1 MYSYHLGHIKKTVV
15 VLALLS
21 NIYVTSN
28 ENVSDWIPNS
38 LGSSYFAKFATNNP
52 IHNIYNNLLNIHHYK
67 KSQYNY
73 QHPYEK
79 NGQVF
84 SGSQK
89 NTIFKSPPIRKQSN
103 FLSKFFQNVKVN
115 ELKTALQSVYS
126 TMVKNSVPERPNN
139 IRRQFSLLGSP
150 ANIGLG
156 AVSVIGAGA
165 YSLDSNIYKSNVD
178 GRISTANSKVA
189 ALATRYWNA
198 YATVSG
204 SGTLYTELCS
214 YYNIIAGLSDV
225 TTTDGLKTN
234 IATLVPATSLPSGC
248 S

>member
-1 MYSYHLGHIKKTVV
+1 MSG
-15 VLALLS
+15 
-21 NIYVTSN
+21 
-28 ENVSDWIPNS
+28 WIPNS

-103 FLSKFFQNVKVN
+103 FLSKFFQNLKVN
-115 ELKTALQSVYS
+115 ELKSALQSVYS
-126 TMVKNSVPERPNN
+126 TMVKNSVPARPNN

-150 ANIGLG
+150 
-156 AVSVIGAGA
+156 VSIFKEFF
-165 YSLDSNIYKSNVD
+165 KSFLCHSFLHPCKRNTFHVH
-178 GRISTANSKVA
+178 GSVA
-189 ALATRYWNA
+189 L
-198 YATVSG
+198 
-204 SGTLYTELCS
+204 L
-214 YYNIIAGLSDV
+214 
-225 TTTDGLKTN
+225 
-234 IATLVPATSLPSGC
+234 
-248 S
+248 